1 MKYNSLAI
9 NRIKGLF
16 ITIISERSVI
26 ERNENYQMEEE

>member
-9 NRIKGLF
+9 NRIK
-16 ITIISERSVI
+16 